1 MSWASYVAEMNLSAS
16 ISRSNWWQLACWS
29 INDFITEPSHM
40 WPNESVPQIKQTN
53 KHNKKIITNFK
64 Q

>member
-40 WPNESVPQIKQTN
+40 WPNESVPQIKQKN
-53 KHNKKIITNFK
+53 KHK
-64 Q
+64 

>member
-16 ISRSNWWQLACWS
+16 ISRSNCWQLACWS
-29 INDFITEPSHM
+29 INDFITGPSHM

-53 KHNKKIITNFK
+53 KHK
-64 Q
+64 